1 MHSVAHLGSLPFPL
15 AAAVLLL
22 LLALAVFTVPPLVG
36 LLALRAPGLS
46 AAGCLVD
53 AVLRPATLGSGDTA
67 SLHTRV
73 ESSRTKVLRL
83 N

>member
-15 AAAVLLL
+15 AAAAVL

-67 SLHTRV
+67 SLHTLV
-73 ESSRTKVLRL
+73 ESSRMQVLRL
-83 N
+83 S